1 MSPLNDG
8 VLNHLLRVIDEPDL
22 SSTKYRMHE
31 RLASGGMGTIY
42 LAYDAELERPAAVKV
57 LHVPD
62 PSGELEARLIREA
75 RIMARLEHPGIVPI
89 HEVGRLACGRVF
101 CAMKYVR
108 GQPLDR
114 YVRDV
119 PDLQTRLRL
128 FLKICETMAFAH
140 DQGIIHRDLK
150 PANIMVGP
158 FGEVLVMDWG
168 LAKSLGTTAGSESAA
183 GSPMAGDDQLT
194 QGGVVAGTPA
204 FMAPEQADG
213 RAQAVDV
220 RADVYGLGG
229 VLYFLLTGKA
239 PGTKDREHPDGQY
252 APVIRPRFRDSEI
265 PKALDAVCMK
275 ALATL
280 PEHRYANGNA
290 LAEEISDYLD
300 GRPLQAYRPPLW
312 SRAAAWC
319 SRNKVLLALLGAYLL
334 MRFLLIFLRKS

>member
-1 MSPLNDG
+1 MNPLNDG
-8 VLNHLLRVIDEPDL
+8 VLNHLLQVIDEPDL
-22 SSTKYRMHE
+22 SPTKYRMRE

-42 LAYDAELERPAAVKV
+42 LTHDEELERPAAVKV

-114 YVRDV
+114 YVCDV

-168 LAKSLGTTAGSESAA
+168 LAKSLGTTSDRESDAG
-183 GSPMAGDDQLT
+183 PPLAGDEQLT

-204 FMAPEQADG
+204 FMAPEQAEG
-213 RAQAVDV
+213 RAQTVDV

-229 VLYFLLTGKA
+229 VLYFLLTGRA
-239 PGTKDREHPDGQY
+239 PRSKDRDAGKQN
-252 APVIRPRFRDSEI
+252 ALVVRPRTRDPEV
-265 PKALDAVCMK
+265 PKALDAICMK
-275 ALATL
+275 ALATS
-280 PEHRYANGNA
+280 PGQRYANGSEFA
-290 LAEEISDYLD
+290 REVSDYLD
-300 GRPLQAYRPPLW
+300 GRPLRAYRPPLW